1 MLEKIDILDSIYK
14 WSQEQ
19 KCSFHIV
26 SKWLRIVLFET
37 VNVRL
42 YINIIQNKTRIES
55 KNSFSNID
63 H

>member
-1 MLEKIDILDSIYK
+1 
-14 WSQEQ
+14 
-19 KCSFHIV
+19 V

-55 KNSFSNID
+55 ENSFSNID
-63 H
+63 HSMNTVHNEREL